1 MIPGLEPAFALFVAL
16 VLPDRRFGGGLDGAV
31 R

>member
-16 VLPDRRFGGGLDGAV
+16 VLLAVAWQPGQRR
-31 R
+31 RM